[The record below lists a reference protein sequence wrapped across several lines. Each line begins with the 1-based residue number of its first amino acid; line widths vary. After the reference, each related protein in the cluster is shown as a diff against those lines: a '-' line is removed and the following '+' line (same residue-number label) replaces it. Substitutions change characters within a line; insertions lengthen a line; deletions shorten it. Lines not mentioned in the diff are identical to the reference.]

1 MIRSETIT
9 ESEVLTLAEEL
20 SQVMKKELLNK
31 ELLISDS
38 IAFVKDNHQTYKMH
52 VVSGSDQNELRYL
65 CQKLQLDEYFISIH
79 GSPTPKKQLVANLL
93 KELKYQPES
102 VAFIGDSIND
112 WEAASSNGID
122 FFGYNNTQMKGLGV
136 DYINS
141 FTSYD

>member
-1 MIRSETIT
+1 
-9 ESEVLTLAEEL
+9 
-20 SQVMKKELLNK
+20 
-31 ELLISDS
+31 
-38 IAFVKDNHQTYKMH
+38 
-52 VVSGSDQNELRYL
+52 LRYL